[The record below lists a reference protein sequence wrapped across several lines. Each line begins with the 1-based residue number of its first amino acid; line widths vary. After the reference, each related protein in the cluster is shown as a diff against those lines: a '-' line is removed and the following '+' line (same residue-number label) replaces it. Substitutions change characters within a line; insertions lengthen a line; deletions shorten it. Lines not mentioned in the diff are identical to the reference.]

1 MDEKYE
7 GDAKKLELNT
17 DAYNISKD
25 AIHFGEDD
33 YFSSPERAAH
43 YDFCTVVEGVP
54 CSILTIHTSASGF
67 YGVSEDYYQIPYGHC
82 NDSVTVSDEAQAS
95 MSVPPV
101 PLTEN
106 YLECHRTL
114 TDTLLTSVGIAVG
127 NVLSVRSA
135 LVIFFSFLLAR
146 YTSSGAASRSGTAH
160 RNPTSQYVTYGSIE
174 RDKVLQ
180 YLAFNL
186 LLARDGKYRGPKRHD
201 ASLES
206 GTYSEDSPL
215 ANLAKEL
222 EAHPTVRRFFPLDGD
237 ATSTYAQS
245 NPLQAGDN
253 AGDVELKGGFKSSA
267 DSSSTDS
274 STLPMPKRSQF
285 RKRTEKAFVEEVL
298 HNPMYLSEMER
309 GKDGGKRKDRRLPP
323 R

>member
-1 MDEKYE
+1 
-7 GDAKKLELNT
+7 
-17 DAYNISKD
+17 
-25 AIHFGEDD
+25 
-33 YFSSPERAAH
+33 
-43 YDFCTVVEGVP
+43 
-54 CSILTIHTSASGF
+54 
-67 YGVSEDYYQIPYGHC
+67 
-82 NDSVTVSDEAQAS
+82 
-95 MSVPPV
+95 
-101 PLTEN
+101 
-106 YLECHRTL
+106 
-114 TDTLLTSVGIAVG
+114 
-127 NVLSVRSA
+127 VRSA

-253 AGDVELKGGFKSSA
+253 AGDVELKGGFKLSA

-309 GKDGGKRKDRRLPP
+309 DKDGGKRKDRRLPP